1 LLIHIVWKTGLA
13 WKKTGLPFVSVG
25 SEERNVRYKW
35 DFARASGSTCHS
47 PVKGDGERFEENSH
61 DSRFS
66 NSDSP
71 PGSAPERQR
80 AHAVGT
86 PEMPA
91 EMRLIGKTGF
101 GRHVY
106 EREIFFWLRQKLLAV
121 TQPATHQVLVR
132 GEADALGKQ
141 FTEIRDAQTRRARH
155 FFAAQLRGKIGLHQS
170 DSATDVARLRSH
182 TTEIRSLL
190 IVFIHTPAPEEGA
203 GALPKSEEGSEM
215 GRNDNDVRHIE
226 KNIAAHAKEN
236 LCTPMPDGKGS
247 NRITDHKDA
256 KQTCQSAL

>member
-1 LLIHIVWKTGLA
+1 M
-13 WKKTGLPFVSVG
+13 
-25 SEERNVRYKW
+25 VRHA
-35 DFARASGSTCHS
+35 DS
-47 PVKGDGERFEENSH
+47 PIKGDDDASNRNRDIG
-61 DSRFS
+61 FS

-71 PGSAPERQR
+71 PGSAPERPR

-91 EMRLIGKTGF
+91 EMRLIGKTRF

-106 EREIFFWLRQKLLAV
+106 DREIFFWRRQKLLAV

-155 FFAAQLRGKIGLHQS
+155 FFAAQPRGKIGLHQS

-182 TTEIRSLL
+182 MAGIRSLL
-190 IVFIHTPAPEEGA
+190 VVFIHRPAPEEGA
-203 GALPKSEEGSEM
+203 GALPKSEEGREM
-215 GRNDNDVRHIE
+215 GRNDNDVRFSA
-226 KNIAAHAKEN
+226 KNLLAHAKEN
-236 LCTPMPDGKGS
+236 LCTLMLDGRGS
-247 NRITDHKDA
+247 NRITDHKET
-256 KQTCQSAL
+256 KHTCQSTM